1 MTAKGADPTHDAGV
15 IEMSNTRGT
24 TRWTTARWA
33 ALVAAGG
40 VTLAG
45 CAGGSDSGSDVAPSM
60 STTQSSGDGQS
71 ESAAGGA
78 APGSAQDA
86 SGRDSSGQS
95 DQQRSSAK
103 ASDTTPAGTHVAR
116 SAELSLTVGDVD
128 QASAKVRSTARR
140 AGGYVSSE
148 DSRADDGSRGD
159 WAEITVTVPV
169 DELDATITKLA
180 DVGEV
185 THRSAEAED
194 LTSQYTDTDAR
205 VRTMTASVERLRKL
219 IDSADDL
226 DQIVS
231 LESQLSTREADL
243 EALKSQ
249 QKSLE
254 KRTTTAPITVSLTTE
269 DAPADEPEEERT
281 GFLAGL
287 GSGWSAFT
295 DALAVGMTVLGA
307 VTPFAVTL
315 AILGAPLV
323 WWVRRRRAA
332 RPTATPAAPTAEA

>member
-1 MTAKGADPTHDAGV
+1 M
-15 IEMSNTRGT
+15 
-24 TRWTTARWA
+24 
-33 ALVAAGG
+33 AAGG
-40 VTLAG
+40 VALAG
-45 CAGGSDSGSDVAPSM
+45 CAGGGGSDSGVAPSM
-60 STTQSSGDGQS
+60 TTTQSSGDAQS

-78 APGSAQDA
+78 APGSAQD
-86 SGRDSSGQS
+86 SSRQGA
-95 DQQRSSAK
+95 DQQRSTAK
-103 ASDTTPAGTHVAR
+103 AATDTTPAGTHVAR
-116 SAELSLTVGDVD
+116 SAELSVTVEDVD
-128 QASAKVRSTARR
+128 RASAKVRSTARR
-140 AGGYVSSE
+140 AGGYISSE
-148 DSRADDGSRGD
+148 ESRADDGPRGD

-169 DELDATITKLA
+169 DELDSTITRLA

-269 DAPADEPEEERT
+269 DAAADEPEEERT

-287 GSGWSAFT
+287 GAGWSAFT
-295 DALAVGMTVLGA
+295 DALAVGMTLLGA

-315 AILGAPLV
+315 AIVAAPLV

-332 RPTATPAAPTAEA
+332 RTVASTTTPAPTAEA

>member
-1 MTAKGADPTHDAGV
+1 M
-15 IEMSNTRGT
+15 
-24 TRWTTARWA
+24 
-33 ALVAAGG
+33 
-40 VTLAG
+40 
-45 CAGGSDSGSDVAPSM
+45 
-60 STTQSSGDGQS
+60 
-71 ESAAGGA
+71 
-78 APGSAQDA
+78 
-86 SGRDSSGQS
+86 
-95 DQQRSSAK
+95 
-103 ASDTTPAGTHVAR
+103 
-116 SAELSLTVGDVD
+116 
-128 QASAKVRSTARR
+128 
-140 AGGYVSSE
+140 
-148 DSRADDGSRGD
+148 
-159 WAEITVTVPV
+159 
-169 DELDATITKLA
+169 
-180 DVGEV
+180 

-332 RPTATPAAPTAEA
+332 RPTATPATPTAEA